1 LFAKTKVTI
10 WSSLMKARLLII
22 DDEAMVRESMEAYLE
37 DSGYSVIAVDS
48 GRAGLEILE
57 SQAID
62 LILCDLRMPNLDGL
76 QVLQLVKQRSDNIPV
91 IVVSGAGVVDDVVQ
105 ALRLGA
111 SDYLVKPIID
121 MAMLEH
127 SVKRNLELVVLENEN
142 QRYRDHLES
151 ANRELRNSL
160 DELRNDQQA
169 GHKVQM
175 KMLPDFVDEGG
186 LSFCHKIRPS
196 LMLSGDFLDYFP
208 LDDKHYGFY
217 IADVSGHG
225 ASSAFVTVL
234 LKNLTYRLKR
244 NLKRGSSEDLYH
256 PVKVLE
262 RINQELLDTECGKHL
277 TIVYGVF
284 NLETRVL
291 NYSVGAHFP
300 MPILLIEGKAQYLEG
315 RGMPVGLFRDA
326 QYSDY
331 HISLPLKFTLSLFS
345 DGVLELL
352 THSTLAQ
359 KEEYLLNLIEG
370 EAGNHDAIV
379 KALALERDED
389 VPDDIALMTVVR
401 NDYAI
406 R

>member
-1 LFAKTKVTI
+1 MFAQSIVPI
-10 WSSLMKARLLII
+10 WGSLMKARLLII
-22 DDEAMVRESMEAYLE
+22 DDEEMVRDSMEAYLE
-37 DSGYSVIAVDS
+37 DSGYEVVAVDS
-48 GRAGLEILE
+48 GSAGLEVLE
-57 SQAID
+57 TQQVD
-62 LILCDLRMPNLDGL
+62 LIVCDLRMPNLDGL
-76 QVLQLVKQRSDNIPV
+76 QVLQKVKQRSETIPV
-91 IVVSGAGVVDDVVQ
+91 IVVSGAGVMDDVVQ

-121 MAMLEH
+121 MVMLEH
-127 SVKRNLELVVLENEN
+127 SVQRNLELVVLERQN
-142 QRYRDHLES
+142 QSYRDHLES
-151 ANRELRNSL
+151 ANRELRRSL
-160 DELRNDQQA
+160 DELRSDQQA
-169 GHKVQM
+169 GRKVQM
-175 KMLPDFVDEGG
+175 KMLPDFVDEEG
-186 LSFCHKIRPS
+186 LSFRHKIRPS

-244 NLKRGSSEDLYH
+244 NLKRGSSEDLFH
-256 PVKVLE
+256 PVRVLE
-262 RINQELLDTECGKHL
+262 RINEELLDTECGKHL
-277 TIVYGVF
+277 TIVYAVL
-284 NLETRVL
+284 NLETLAL

-300 MPILLIEGKAQYLEG
+300 MPVLLIEGKAQYLEG

-326 QYSDY
+326 EYSEYQID
-331 HISLPLKFTLSLFS
+331 LPEEFTLSLFS

-352 THSTLAQ
+352 TQPSLAQ
-359 KEEYLLNLIEG
+359 KEDYLLSLIER

-379 KALALERDED
+379 KALALESDED

-401 NDYAI
+401 NEYAV

>member
-1 LFAKTKVTI
+1 
-10 WSSLMKARLLII
+10 MKARLLII
-22 DDEAMVRESMEAYLE
+22 DDEAMVRDSMEAYLE
-37 DSGYSVIAVDS
+37 DSGYTVVAVDS
-48 GRAGLEILE
+48 GSAGLEVLDT
-57 SQAID
+57 QQID
-62 LILCDLRMPNLDGL
+62 LILCDLRMPSLDGL
-76 QVLQLVKQRSDNIPV
+76 QVLQKVKQRSENIPV
-91 IVVSGAGVVDDVVQ
+91 IVVSGAGVMDDVVQ

-121 MAMLEH
+121 MVMLEH
-127 SVKRNLELVVLENEN
+127 SVQRNLELVVLERQNES
-142 QRYRDHLES
+142 YRDHLES

-160 DELRNDQQA
+160 DELRSDQQA
-169 GHKVQM
+169 GRKVQM

-186 LSFCHKIRPS
+186 LSFRHKIRPS

-244 NLKRGSSEDLYH
+244 NLKRGSSQDLFH

-277 TIVYGVF
+277 TIVYAVL
-284 NLETRVL
+284 NLETLAL

-300 MPILLIEGKAQYLEG
+300 MPVLLIEGKAQYLEG

-326 QYSDY
+326 QYSEYQMD
-331 HISLPLKFTLSLFS
+331 LPREFTLSLFS

-352 THSTLAQ
+352 TQSSLAQ
-359 KEEYLLNLIEG
+359 KEEYLLNLIEQ

-379 KALALERDED
+379 KALALESDED

-401 NDYAI
+401 NEYAV

>member
-1 LFAKTKVTI
+1 
-10 WSSLMKARLLII
+10 MKARLLII
-22 DDEAMVRESMEAYLE
+22 DDEAMVRDSMEAYLE
-37 DSGYSVIAVDS
+37 DSGYSVVAVDS
-48 GRAGLEILE
+48 GQAGLKVLE
-57 SQAID
+57 TQEID
-62 LILCDLRMPNLDGL
+62 LILCDLRMPLLDGL
-76 QVLQLVKQRSDNIPV
+76 QVLQKVKQRPDNIPV
-91 IVVSGAGVVDDVVQ
+91 IVVSGAGVMDDVVQ

-121 MAMLEH
+121 MVMLEH
-127 SVKRNLELVVLENEN
+127 SVQRNLELVALEKQNLS
-142 QRYRDHLES
+142 YRDHLES
-151 ANRELRNSL
+151 VNRELRSSL
-160 DELRNDQQA
+160 DELRSDQQA
-169 GHKVQM
+169 GRKVQM
-175 KMLPDFVDEGG
+175 KMLPDFVDEGA
-186 LSFCHKIRPS
+186 LTFRHKIRPS

-208 LDDKHYGFY
+208 LDDNHYGFY

-244 NLKRGSSEDLYH
+244 NLKRGSSQDLFH

-277 TIVYGVF
+277 TIVYAVL
-284 NLETRVL
+284 NLETLEL

-300 MPILLIEGKAQYLEG
+300 MPVLLTEGKAQYLEG

-326 QYSDY
+326 EYSEY
-331 HISLPLKFTLSLFS
+331 KLSLPRQFTLSLFS

-352 THSTLAQ
+352 SQSSLAL
-359 KEEYLLNLIEG
+359 KEEYLLSLIEKK
-370 EAGNHDAIV
+370 AGNHDAIV
-379 KALALERDED
+379 SELALESDED

-401 NDYAI
+401 NEYAP

>member
-1 LFAKTKVTI
+1 
-10 WSSLMKARLLII
+10 MKARLLII
-22 DDEAMVRESMEAYLE
+22 DDEAMVRDSMEAYLE
-37 DSGYSVIAVDS
+37 DSGYSVVAVDS

-57 SQAID
+57 LQTID

-76 QVLQLVKQRSDNIPV
+76 QVLQSVKQRSGNIPV
-91 IVVSGAGVVDDVVQ
+91 IVVSGAGVMDDVVQ
-105 ALRLGA
+105 AMRLGA

-151 ANRELRNSL
+151 VNRELRNSL

-256 PVKVLE
+256 PVNVLE

-277 TIVYGVF
+277 TIVYAVL

-326 QYSDY
+326 QYNDY
-331 HISLPLKFTLSLFS
+331 HISLPREFTLSLFS

-352 THSTLAQ
+352 TQSSLAQ
-359 KEEYLLNLIEG
+359 KEEYLLNLIES

-379 KALALERDED
+379 KALALESDED

>member
-1 LFAKTKVTI
+1 
-10 WSSLMKARLLII
+10 MKARLLII
-22 DDEAMVRESMEAYLE
+22 DDEAMVRDSMEAYLE
-37 DSGYSVIAVDS
+37 DSGYSVVAVDS
-48 GRAGLEILE
+48 GRAGLEVLDT
-57 SQAID
+57 QKID

-76 QVLQLVKQRSDNIPV
+76 QVLQQVKQRSETIPV
-91 IVVSGAGVVDDVVQ
+91 IVVSGAGVMDDVVQ

-121 MAMLEH
+121 MVMLEH
-127 SVKRNLELVVLENEN
+127 SVQRNLELVVLERQN
-142 QRYRDHLES
+142 QSYRDHLES
-151 ANRELRNSL
+151 ANRDLRNSL
-160 DELRNDQQA
+160 DELRSDQLA
-169 GHKVQM
+169 GRKVQM
-175 KMLPDFVDEGG
+175 KMLPDFVEENG

-277 TIVYGVF
+277 TIVYAVL
-284 NLETRVL
+284 NLETL
-291 NYSVGAHFP
+291 EMNYSVGAHFP
-300 MPILLIEGKAQYLEG
+300 MPVLLIEGKAQYIEG

-326 QYSDY
+326 QYNDY
-331 HISLPLKFTLSLFS
+331 RMQLPQEFTLSLFS

-352 THSTLAQ
+352 TQSSLAL
-359 KEEYLLNLIEG
+359 KEEYLLHLIER

-379 KALALERDED
+379 KALALESEED

-401 NDYAI
+401 NEYAI

>member
-1 LFAKTKVTI
+1 
-10 WSSLMKARLLII
+10 MKARLLII

>member
-1 LFAKTKVTI
+1 
-10 WSSLMKARLLII
+10 MKARLLII
-22 DDEAMVRESMEAYLE
+22 DDEAMVRDSMEAYLE
-37 DSGYSVIAVDS
+37 DSGYSVVAVDS
-48 GRAGLEILE
+48 GRAGLEILKTQE
-57 SQAID
+57 ID

-76 QVLQLVKQRSDNIPV
+76 QVLQQVKQRSENIPF
-91 IVVSGAGVVDDVVQ
+91 IVVSGAGVMDDVVQ

-121 MAMLEH
+121 MVMLEH
-127 SVKRNLELVVLENEN
+127 SVQRNLELVVLEKQN
-142 QRYRDHLES
+142 QSYRDHLEA

-160 DELRNDQQA
+160 DELRSDQHA
-169 GHKVQM
+169 GRKVQM
-175 KMLPDFVDEGG
+175 KMLPDFVNEKG
-186 LSFCHKIRPS
+186 LSFSHKIRPS

-277 TIVYGVF
+277 TIVYAVL
-284 NLETRVL
+284 NLETLAL

-300 MPILLIEGKAQYLEG
+300 MPVLLIDVKAQYLEG

-331 HISLPLKFTLSLFS
+331 HIELPPEFTLSLFS

-352 THSTLAQ
+352 KQSSLAQ
-359 KEEYLLNLIEG
+359 KEDYLLSLIER

-379 KALALERDED
+379 KALALESEED

-401 NDYAI
+401 NENSV

>member
-1 LFAKTKVTI
+1 
-10 WSSLMKARLLII
+10 
-22 DDEAMVRESMEAYLE
+22 
-37 DSGYSVIAVDS
+37 
-48 GRAGLEILE
+48 
-57 SQAID
+57 
-62 LILCDLRMPNLDGL
+62 
-76 QVLQLVKQRSDNIPV
+76 
-91 IVVSGAGVVDDVVQ
+91 
-105 ALRLGA
+105 
-111 SDYLVKPIID
+111 
-121 MAMLEH
+121 
-127 SVKRNLELVVLENEN
+127 
-142 QRYRDHLES
+142 
-151 ANRELRNSL
+151 
-160 DELRNDQQA
+160 
-169 GHKVQM
+169 M

-277 TIVYGVF
+277 TIVYAVL

-326 QYSDY
+326 QYNDY
-331 HISLPLKFTLSLFS
+331 HISLPREFTLSLFS

-352 THSTLAQ
+352 TQSSLAQ
-359 KEEYLLNLIEG
+359 KEEYLLNLIER

-379 KALALERDED
+379 KALALESDED

-401 NDYAI
+401 SDYAI

>member
-1 LFAKTKVTI
+1 
-10 WSSLMKARLLII
+10 MKARLLII

-37 DSGYSVIAVDS
+37 DSGYSVVAVDS

-76 QVLQLVKQRSDNIPV
+76 QVLQRVKQRSVNIPV

-127 SVKRNLELVVLENEN
+127 SVKRNLELVILENEN

-186 LSFCHKIRPS
+186 LSFRHKIRPS

-277 TIVYGVF
+277 TIVYAVL
-284 NLETRVL
+284 NLETQVL
-291 NYSVGAHFP
+291 SYSVGAHFP

-326 QYSDY
+326 QYNDY
-331 HISLPLKFTLSLFS
+331 HISLPREFTLSFFS

-359 KEEYLLNLIEG
+359 KEEYLLNLIER

-379 KALALERDED
+379 KGLALERDED

>member
-1 LFAKTKVTI
+1 MKT
-10 WSSLMKARLLII
+10 RLLII
-22 DDEAMVRESMEAYLE
+22 DDEVMVRESMEAYLE
-37 DSGYSVIAVDS
+37 DSGYLVVAVDS

-76 QVLQLVKQRSDNIPV
+76 QVLQAVKQRTNNIPV
-91 IVVSGAGVVDDVVQ
+91 IVVSGAGVMDDVVQ

-111 SDYLVKPIID
+111 SDYLVKPILD

-142 QRYRDHLES
+142 KRYRDHLES

-169 GHKVQM
+169 GHIVQM

-244 NLKRGSSEDLYH
+244 NLKRGSSEDLFH

-277 TIVYGVF
+277 TIVYAVL
-284 NLETRVL
+284 NLETRLL

-300 MPILLIEGKAQYLEG
+300 RPILLIEGKAQYLEG

-326 QYSDY
+326 QYHDY
-331 HISLPLKFTLSLFS
+331 HICLPREFTLSLFS

-352 THSTLAQ
+352 TQSSLAQ
-359 KEEYLLNLIEG
+359 KEEYLLNLIER
-370 EAGNHDAIV
+370 ESGNHNAIV
-379 KALALERDED
+379 NALALESDED

>member
-1 LFAKTKVTI
+1 
-10 WSSLMKARLLII
+10 MKARLLII
-22 DDEAMVRESMEAYLE
+22 DDEAMVRDSMEAYLE
-37 DSGYSVIAVDS
+37 DSGYSVVAVDS

-57 SQAID
+57 LQTID

-76 QVLQLVKQRSDNIPV
+76 QVLQSVKQRSGNIPV
-91 IVVSGAGVVDDVVQ
+91 IVVSGAGVMDDVVQ
-105 ALRLGA
+105 AMRLGA

-151 ANRELRNSL
+151 VNRELRNSL

-256 PVKVLE
+256 PVNVLE

-277 TIVYGVF
+277 TIVYAVL

-326 QYSDY
+326 QYNDY
-331 HISLPLKFTLSLFS
+331 HISLPREFTLSLFS

-352 THSTLAQ
+352 TQSSLAQ
-359 KEEYLLNLIEG
+359 KEEYLLNLIER

-379 KALALERDED
+379 KALALESDED

-401 NDYAI
+401 SDYAI

>member
-1 LFAKTKVTI
+1 
-10 WSSLMKARLLII
+10 MKARILII
-22 DDEAMVRESMEAYLE
+22 DDEAMVRDSMDAYLE
-37 DSGYSVIAVDS
+37 DSGYLVVSVDS

-57 SQAID
+57 TQTID
-62 LILCDLRMPNLDGL
+62 LILCDLRMPSLDGL
-76 QVLQLVKQRSDNIPV
+76 QVLQRVKQRPDNIPV
-91 IVVSGAGVVDDVVQ
+91 IVVSGAGVMDDVVQ

-121 MAMLEH
+121 MMMLEH
-127 SVKRNLELVVLENEN
+127 SVQRNLELVLLERQN
-142 QRYRDHLES
+142 QSYRDHLES
-151 ANRELRNSL
+151 ANRELRGSL
-160 DELRNDQQA
+160 DELRSDQQA
-169 GHKVQM
+169 GRQVQM
-175 KMLPDFVDEGG
+175 KMLPEIVDDGA
-186 LSFCHKIRPS
+186 LSFRHKIRPS

-208 LDDKHYGFY
+208 LDDQYYGFY

-244 NLKRGSSEDLYH
+244 NLKRGSSQDLFH

-277 TIVYGVF
+277 TIVYAVL
-284 NLETRVL
+284 NIETLAL

-300 MPILLIEGKAQYLEG
+300 LPVLLVEGKAQYLEG

-326 QYSDY
+326 QYSEY
-331 HISLPLKFTLSLFS
+331 HLNLPQKFTLSLFS

-352 THSTLAQ
+352 DQASLAL
-359 KEEYLLNLIEG
+359 KEEYLLNLIESK
-370 EAGNHDAIV
+370 AGNHEAIV
-379 KALALERDED
+379 EALALESDED

-401 NDYAI
+401 NEYAS

>member
-1 LFAKTKVTI
+1 
-10 WSSLMKARLLII
+10 MKARLLII
-22 DDEAMVRESMEAYLE
+22 DDEAMVRDSMEAYLE
-37 DSGYSVIAVDS
+37 DSGYSVVAVDS
-48 GRAGLEILE
+48 GQAGLDVLE
-57 SQAID
+57 SQEID
-62 LILCDLRMPNLDGL
+62 LILCDLRMPLLDGL
-76 QVLQLVKQRSDNIPV
+76 QVLQKVKQRPDNIPV
-91 IVVSGAGVVDDVVQ
+91 IVVSGAGVMDDVVQ

-121 MAMLEH
+121 MVMLEH
-127 SVKRNLELVVLENEN
+127 SVQRNLEIVVLEKQNLS
-142 QRYRDHLES
+142 YRDHLES
-151 ANRELRNSL
+151 ANRELRSSL
-160 DELRNDQQA
+160 DELRSDQQA
-169 GHKVQM
+169 GRKVQM
-175 KMLPDFVDEGG
+175 KMLPDFVDEGS
-186 LSFCHKIRPS
+186 LTFRHKIRPS

-208 LDDKHYGFY
+208 LDDNHYGFY

-244 NLKRGSSEDLYH
+244 NLKRGSSQDLFH

-277 TIVYGVF
+277 TIVYAVL
-284 NLETRVL
+284 NLNTLEL

-300 MPILLIEGKAQYLEG
+300 MPVLLIEGKAQYLEG

-326 QYSDY
+326 EYSEY
-331 HISLPLKFTLSLFS
+331 KLNLPREFTLSLFS

-352 THSTLAQ
+352 TQPSLAL
-359 KEEYLLNLIEG
+359 KEEYLLSLIEK
-370 EAGNHDAIV
+370 ESGNHDSIV
-379 KALALERDED
+379 KALALESDED

-401 NDYAI
+401 SEYAP

>member
-1 LFAKTKVTI
+1 
-10 WSSLMKARLLII
+10 MKARLLII
-22 DDEAMVRESMEAYLE
+22 DDEAMVRDSMEAYLE
-37 DSGYSVIAVDS
+37 DSGYTVVAVDS
-48 GRAGLEILE
+48 GSAGLEVLDT
-57 SQAID
+57 QQID
-62 LILCDLRMPNLDGL
+62 LILCDLRMPSLDGL
-76 QVLQLVKQRSDNIPV
+76 QVLQKVKQRSENIPV
-91 IVVSGAGVVDDVVQ
+91 IVVSGAGVMDDVVQ

-121 MAMLEH
+121 MVMLEH
-127 SVKRNLELVVLENEN
+127 SVQRNLELVVLERQNES
-142 QRYRDHLES
+142 YRDHLES

-160 DELRNDQQA
+160 DELRSDQQA
-169 GHKVQM
+169 GRKVQM

-186 LSFCHKIRPS
+186 LSFRHKIRPS

-244 NLKRGSSEDLYH
+244 NLKRGSSQDLFH

-277 TIVYGVF
+277 TIVYAVL
-284 NLETRVL
+284 NLETLAL

-300 MPILLIEGKAQYLEG
+300 MPVLLIEGKAQYLEG

-326 QYSDY
+326 QYSEYQMD
-331 HISLPLKFTLSLFS
+331 LPREFTLSLFS

-352 THSTLAQ
+352 TQPSLAQ
-359 KEEYLLNLIEG
+359 KEEYLLNLIEQ

-379 KALALERDED
+379 KALALESDED

-401 NDYAI
+401 NEYAV

>member
-1 LFAKTKVTI
+1 
-10 WSSLMKARLLII
+10 MKARLLII

-37 DSGYSVIAVDS
+37 DSGYSVVAVDS

-76 QVLQLVKQRSDNIPV
+76 QVLRCVKQRSDNIPV